1 MKALLYAR
9 CSTKEQG
16 KSGLGLEAQIAEMER
31 FCKAMNIEVV
41 GVRTEVVSGTSPLHR
56 RPILNQSLEE
66 AHKLGAVVMFQK
78 IDRIARDHRVVSD
91 IVTGNKV
98 VVVECG
104 LNASPLEIQLRAS
117 FAEEEAR
124 KISQR
129 TSAALKARRARD
141 LPMGFM
147 NGEHIREKAIE
158 AASKA
163 KVAEAE
169 AFANQVKKNIY
180 GLKKAG
186 MTLQQIADSLNEG
199 KTPTFRGGKARWYPA
214 TVSNVLKR
222 LEAV

>member
-31 FCKAMNIEVV
+31 FCKVMGIEIV
-41 GVRTEVVSGTSPLHR
+41 GVHQEVVSGTSPLHR
-56 RPILNQSLEE
+56 RPILNQSLDE

-129 TSAALKARRARD
+129 TSAALRARRERGD
-141 LPMGFM
+141 PMGFM
-147 NGEHIREKAIE
+147 YGENIREKALD
-158 AASKA
+158 AAAVA
-163 KVAEAE
+163 KSAEADR
-169 AFANQVKKNIY
+169 FAEQVGKTIV
-180 GLKKAG
+180 GLRKSG
-186 MTLQQIADSLNEG
+186 MKLQEIADSLNMG
-199 KTPTFRGGKARWYPA
+199 KTPTFRGGKSKWYPA
-214 TVSNVLKR
+214 TVANVLKR
-222 LEAV
+222 VSV